1 MIKRIRTGKN
11 PALAGPLVNFQAT
24 IAQIRGPDDTP
35 NQPVRYSNPEH
46 LNSFICFG
54 RILPHNTGNL
64 IKTEAALLAA
74 CVSKITSCLKVF
86 LFILPSLMMLL

>member
-11 PALAGPLVNFQAT
+11 PPLAGPLVNFQAT
-24 IAQIRGPDDTP
+24 IALIRGPDTP

-54 RILPHNTGNL
+54 RILPHNTGNFD
-64 IKTEAALLAA
+64 KN
-74 CVSKITSCLKVF
+74 
-86 LFILPSLMMLL
+86 